1 MKIRICKV
9 KNIPSILFF
18 TLFQVTK
25 QFSLTVDTP
34 SVALPTITQ
43 LRNESRH
50 VGSAV
55 ELACHVT
62 SQLTPDIQWLKK
74 AEGDDY
80 TISIGEL

>member
-1 MKIRICKV
+1 M
-9 KNIPSILFF
+9 
-18 TLFQVTK
+18 TK

-55 ELACHVT
+55 ELVCHVT

-80 TISIGEL
+80 TISIGKF